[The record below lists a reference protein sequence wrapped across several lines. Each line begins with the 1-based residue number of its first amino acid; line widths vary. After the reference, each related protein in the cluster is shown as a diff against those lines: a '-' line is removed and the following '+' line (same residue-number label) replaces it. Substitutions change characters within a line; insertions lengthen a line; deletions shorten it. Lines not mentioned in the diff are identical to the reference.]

1 MTDAAAFEYVHSI
14 NGKSIFIMTNND
26 GVENFKKLKKHGI
39 IDEGFDA
46 NFCEGSDLDNFLKV
60 LINFWICNNS
70 FKMMYTLICF
80 TSLKPTF
87 KMSVQEAS

>member
-26 GVENFKKLKKHGI
+26 GVENFKKLKKQGI

-46 NFCEGSDLDNFLKV
+46 DFSEGSDLDNFLKDCV
-60 LINFWICNNS
+60 NN
-70 FKMMYTLICF
+70 
-80 TSLKPTF
+80 
-87 KMSVQEAS
+87 